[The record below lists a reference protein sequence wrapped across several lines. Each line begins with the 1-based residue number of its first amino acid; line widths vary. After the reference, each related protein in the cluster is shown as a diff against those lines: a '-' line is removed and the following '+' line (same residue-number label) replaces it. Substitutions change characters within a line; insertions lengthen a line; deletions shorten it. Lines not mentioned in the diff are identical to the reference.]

1 MCIRDSQTIA
11 QGMITYGISK
21 ISAHLSSLVL
31 LIQAL
36 AAALYGWLLLSESIL
51 PFQAIGGFIVLV
63 AIYLAARNN

>member
-1 MCIRDSQTIA
+1 
-11 QGMITYGISK
+11 MITYGIYK

-31 LIQAL
+31 LIQPL

-51 PFQAIGGFIVLV
+51 PIQAIGGLIVLV